1 MSTETVTLVEMGL
14 RDGLQNEPDLVPAS
28 VRAKWFN
35 ALARTGMNRIEAG
48 SFVSPKWIPQMANT
62 DQVLAGI
69 ERRPGLWAEVLTP
82 NMRGLE
88 QAVAANAD
96 VVAVFTAA
104 SESFTQK
111 NINCSISES
120 IERFRPVADGAR
132 KAGKYL
138 RAYVSCV
145 VGCPYEGRIEP
156 AQVATVVEQ
165 LLNLG
170 ADEISLGDTIG
181 VARPKEIH
189 ALLDAVLPLLPVSK
203 LALHCH
209 DTRGQAVANIYAALA
224 RDIRIFDS
232 AVAGLGG
239 CPYANGATGNVA
251 TEDVLYLLAGEGFD
265 TGIDLNAVARVG
277 HEICD
282 YLGRPNPSRVG
293 RALQPQVE

>member
-1 MSTETVTLVEMGL
+1 MSKESVTLVEMGL
-14 RDGLQNEPDLVPAS
+14 RDGLQNEATPVPADI
-28 VRAKWFN
+28 RAKWFD
-35 ALARTGMNRIEAG
+35 ALAKTGMNRIEAG
-48 SFVSPKWIPQMANT
+48 SFVSPKWVPQMANT
-62 DQVLAGI
+62 DQVLAQI

-88 QAVAANAD
+88 QALAANAD

-120 IERFRPVADGAR
+120 IERFRPVADEAR

-138 RAYVSCV
+138 RAYISCV
-145 VGCPYEGRIEP
+145 VGCPYEGRIDP

-165 LLNLG
+165 LLDLG

-189 ALLDAVLPLLPVSK
+189 ALLDAVLPLMPVSK
-203 LALHCH
+203 VALHCH

-251 TEDVLYLLAGEGFD
+251 TEDVLYLLEGEGFD
-265 TGIDLNAVARVG
+265 TGIDLNAVAKIG

-282 YLGRPNPSRVG
+282 FLGRANPSRVG
-293 RALQPQVE
+293 RALQS

>member
-14 RDGLQNEPDLVPAS
+14 RDGLQNETTPVPAE
-28 VRAKWFN
+28 VRAQWFD
-35 ALARTGMNRIEAG
+35 ALARTGLRRIEAG
-48 SFVSPKWIPQMANT
+48 SFVSPKWVPQMAST
-62 DQVLAGI
+62 DQVLAQI
-69 ERRPGLWAEVLTP
+69 ERHPGLWAEVLTP
-82 NMRGLE
+82 NLRGLE
-88 QAVAANAD
+88 QALAADAD

-120 IERFRPVADGAR
+120 IERFRPVAEEAR

-145 VGCPYEGRIEP
+145 VGCPYEGPIAPSR
-156 AQVATVVEQ
+156 VADVVEQ
-165 LLNLG
+165 LLDLG

-181 VARPKEIH
+181 VARPREIH
-189 ALLDAVLPLLPVSK
+189 ALLDAVLPLLPASK

-239 CPYANGATGNVA
+239 CPYAKGATGNVA
-251 TEDVLYLLAGEGFD
+251 TEDVLYLLEGEGFA
-265 TGIDLNAVARVG
+265 TGVDLNAVARVG
-277 HEICD
+277 HDICT
-282 YLGRPNPSRVG
+282 YLGRANPSRVG
-293 RALQPQVE
+293 RALQS